1 MGWLPPSCAPH
12 HYSKKDSS
20 LLTRGKHLL
29 TLHAECLERLI
40 PAHAGKTSHRR
51 RLQHSCRAH
60 PRSRGENRL
69 PAHSVH
75 PSRGSSPLTRG
86 KHDPGGAPARRAR
99 LIPAHAGKTGSATT
113 ACPPS
118 RVHPSSRGE
127 NVRALAFVVPMVGLS
142 PLTRGKPLMR
152 GDSRSSARLIPAHT
166 GKTRP
171 RRRRHSA
178 RRAHPRSRGENPKT
192 RSDRLLDPGSSPLTR
207 GKLSFCNVR
216 DVAFRLIPAHAGK
229 TTVRQT
235 GRRRFRAHPRSR
247 GENTDNVGRP
257 SSSTGSSPL
266 TRGKRRGVPAGA
278 GGGGLIPAH
287 AGKTP
292 QRSRAPD
299 SREAHPRS
307 RGENLT

>member
-1 MGWLPPSCAPH
+1 MPSAL
-12 HYSKKDSS
+12 SGSS
-20 LLTRGKHLL
+20 PLTRGKRRIVAVCS
-29 TLHAECLERLI
+29 TRVGLI
-40 PAHAGKTSHRR
+40 PAHAGKTD
-51 RLQHSCRAH
+51 CRPIVSTLRAAH
-60 PRSRGENRL
+60 PRSHGENTI
-69 PAHSVH
+69 PAEH
-75 PSRGSSPLTRG
+75 PLGGRGSSPLTRG

-247 GENTDNVGRP
+247 GENDAGYQPEQVAE
-257 SSSTGSSPL
+257 GSSPL
-266 TRGKRRGVPAGA
+266 TRGKLLNALAPLIPVR
-278 GGGGLIPAH
+278 LIPAH
-287 AGKTP
+287 AGKT
-292 QRSRAPD
+292 
-299 SREAHPRS
+299 
-307 RGENLT
+307 